1 MMNMQ
6 QQIRN
11 EKYDAAFSL
20 LKCALIFQLVGF
32 LMESFFFGS
41 AIGKFFWLKLEMSD
55 NLAFQIDKG
64 IVLAAFL
71 IAVFSI
77 FKSSF
82 ISYFFIFS
90 FCFFRAFCMFYN
102 GGSISSDITFFTQ
115 MARYTLPLGIAM
127 SCLSQAKLPAAS
139 KILKLAIAVTFIA
152 HGYEALCLHPKF
164 TDFLIKTFRVYLG
177 LVLTEEKTHFMLYV
191 IGAVDI
197 LAAMSLILTNSRWS
211 TSYMVFW
218 GALTALCR
226 VMYDSNNGLADTLD
240 RVSHFAIPLALYLLY
255 HTKQSVL
262 HKVKVR
268 S

>member
-11 EKYDAAFSL
+11 EKYDAAFRL
-20 LKCALIFQLVGF
+20 LKCALNLQHVGF

-55 NLAFQIDKG
+55 NIAFQIDKG

-90 FCFFRAFCMFYN
+90 YCFFRAFCMFYN

-197 LAAMSLILTNSRWS
+197 LAAMSLILTNSRWATS
-211 TSYMVFW
+211 TWFS

-262 HKVKVR
+262 HKVKLR